1 MTLAGKPGPDT
12 KAPEALIGATLGG
25 PGATEGGSTLE
36 RRSRLGG
43 WNASLLVGGTV
54 VIVLVA
60 LVPLAPVLAP
70 ADPLLT
76 DVPNRNLPPG
86 EGGLLG
92 TDHFGRDMLSR
103 LMYGTQSSLIV
114 ALSST
119 LIALVIGST
128 VGIISAYARGWFDT
142 GIGRVMDVF
151 LSIPLLVLAMAIAAT
166 IGNGLFETSL
176 ALVIIL
182 IPIFFRMVR
191 GPVLSELQR
200 EYVLA
205 ARVIGGSPFR
215 VAIDHIVPNILYVVV
230 VQATITISGVILV
243 EASLSFLGLGIPPPA
258 PSWGRMLEEAR
269 PTMVIAP
276 WQAIW
281 PGIWIA
287 VAVLAFN
294 LLGDGLRDHWD
305 PRRQRR

>member
-1 MTLAGKPGPDT
+1 MTLADEPRP
-12 KAPEALIGATLGG
+12 AAASLGG
-25 PGATEGGSTLE
+25 PDGGQEGSAVE
-36 RRSRLGG
+36 RRSRLEG
-43 WNASLLVGGTV
+43 WNVSLFVGGTAA
-54 VIVLVA
+54 IILIA
-60 LVPLAPVLAP
+60 LVLLAPVLAP
-70 ADPLLT
+70 ADPLII
-76 DVPNRNLPPG
+76 DPRNANLPPG

-103 LMYGTQSSLIV
+103 LMWGTQSSLIV

-119 LIALVIGST
+119 LVAMVIGST
-128 VGIISAYARGWFDT
+128 IGSISAYAKGRFDT
-142 GIGRVMDVF
+142 GVGRVMDVF

-166 IGNGLFETSL
+166 IGNGLLETSL

-182 IPIFFRMVR
+182 IPIFYRMVR

-205 ARVIGGSPFR
+205 ARVVGGSPFR
-215 VAIDHIVPNILYVVV
+215 VAVDHIVPNILYVVV

-269 PTMVIAP
+269 ATMQIAP

-305 PRRQRR
+305 PRRQGR